1 MTQLRRRSDRNPA
14 AQQSPVVLRCA
25 ILSVGSTGRHRALKR
40 REFISL
46 LGGATAGTLP
56 FTAWAQ
62 QPGRTYRLGFFL
74 PVARDAPAMIA
85 FFDELRVH
93 GFVEGQNLAIIPGGF
108 QAGNEWID
116 HLVPMLV
123 KAAPDAIIAGGDVI
137 PRALQNATRTIPIVV
152 ITEDMV
158 AAGLAASLA
167 RPGGNITGI
176 SLMSPDLDGKRQDIL
191 IEAVPGA
198 SRIAALADSNVA
210 TLRHLQAL
218 EEAARAHGKEL
229 LVVRAAKAEELVPVI
244 DGASTHGAG
253 ALNVLSSPMLFL
265 NRRVIMERAA
275 ELRLPAVY
283 QWPEMAEEGGLLGY
297 GPRFVDVF
305 RQRARMVA
313 KILGGAKPAE
323 LPVEQPTTFELVI
336 NLKTAQA
343 IGHEIPAGLVL
354 RADKV
359 IE

>member
-1 MTQLRRRSDRNPA
+1 VR
-14 AQQSPVVLRCA
+14 
-25 ILSVGSTGRHRALKR
+25 R
-40 REFISL
+40 REFTSL
-46 LGGATAGTLP
+46 LVGAAATPSFLWTL
-56 FTAWAQ
+56 AARAQ
-62 QPGRTYRLGFFL
+62 QAGRTYRLGFFL

-93 GFVEGQNLAIIPGGF
+93 GFVEAQNLAIIPGGF
-108 QAGNEWID
+108 QAGNERID
-116 HLVPMLV
+116 ELVPALV
-123 KAAPDAIIAGGDVI
+123 KAAPDVIIAGGDVI

-158 AAGLAASLA
+158 EAGFAASLA

-176 SLMSPDLDGKRQDIL
+176 SLMSTDLDGKRQDIL

-198 SRIAALADSNVA
+198 RRIAALADSNVA
-210 TLRHLQAL
+210 TLRHLEAL
-218 EEAARAHGKEL
+218 EEAAGVHGKEL
-229 LVVRAAKAEELVPVI
+229 LVVRAAKAEELVPAMN
-244 DGASTHGAG
+244 DASTRGAG

-265 NRRVIMERAA
+265 NRRIIIKRAA

-283 QWPEMAEEGGLLGY
+283 QWPETAEEDGLLGY
-297 GPRFVDVF
+297 GPRIVDVF
-305 RQRARMVA
+305 RQRGRMVA
-313 KILGGAKPAE
+313 KILDGAKPAD

-336 NLKTAQA
+336 NLKTAKA

-354 RADKV
+354 RADEV

>member
-1 MTQLRRRSDRNPA
+1 MR
-14 AQQSPVVLRCA
+14 
-25 ILSVGSTGRHRALKR
+25 R
-40 REFISL
+40 REFITL
-46 LGGATAGTLP
+46 LGGAAV
-56 FTAWAQ
+56 AWPLAARAQ
-62 QPGRTYRLGFFL
+62 QPDRIYRLGFFL

-85 FFDELRVH
+85 FFDELRDH
-93 GFVEGQNLAIIPGGF
+93 GFVEGQNLSIVPGGF
-108 QAGNEWID
+108 RAGNEQID
-116 HLVPMLV
+116 DLVPALV

-158 AAGLAASLA
+158 AAGFAASLA

-198 SRIAALADSNVA
+198 RRIAALADSNAA

-218 EEAARAHGKEL
+218 EDAARAHGKEL
-229 LVVRAAKAEELVPVI
+229 LVVRAGKAEEVVLAMN
-244 DGASTHGAG
+244 DANTRGAG
-253 ALNVLSSPMLFL
+253 ALNVLSSPLLFL
-265 NRRVIMERAA
+265 NRRVIIERAA

-283 QWPEMAEEGGLLGY
+283 QWPETAEEGGLLGY

-313 KILGGAKPAE
+313 KLLRGAKPAD

-336 NLKTAQA
+336 NLKTAKA

-354 RADKV
+354 RADRV